1 MKKTIALAMAL
12 TMTTAALAGCSSSSS
27 TPATTAAPKAEAGT
41 EAAGDTKTAEP
52 EAKKG
57 GGKLVVYSPNSEGL
71 MNATIPLFEEKYGV
85 DVEVIQAGTGEL
97 SRESSPRKMIRT
109 PTYSSAAPGPG
120 I

>member
-12 TMTTAALAGCSSSSS
+12 TMTAAALAGCSSSSS

-41 EAAGDTKTAEP
+41 EAAGDTKAAEP

-97 SRESSPRKMIRT
+97 VKRIQSEKNDP
-109 PTYSSAAPGPG
+109 
-120 I
+120 

>member
-85 DVEVIQAGTGEL
+85 DVEVIQAGTG
-97 SRESSPRKMIRT
+97 
-109 PTYSSAAPGPG
+109 
-120 I
+120 